1 MTTEV
6 INIQIRE
13 DGSRVVTRNIDGIGG
28 AADRASGP
36 LDRLKGLIATL
47 VTGAAVV
54 QLGRLADEYT
64 NLQNR
69 LRLVTTGTENLSRV
83 TKELLGIANQTRS
96 DFTATGELFAK
107 LSSTTKELGLSQ
119 QELLDFTKRVNQ
131 AIVLSGA
138 SAQEA
143 AGGLRQLA
151 QGLASGTLR
160 GDELNSVMENFPK
173 VAQIIA
179 EGMGHSIGEIR
190 KLGAEGK
197 ISAQAIIDAFA
208 KAGTQLDEEFGTTV
222 PTLSQSFTVL
232 KNNFLVF
239 IGQLNESTGVTA
251 KLSELIMSIAN
262 NLNILIPILAGVG
275 TAIAVAFSVGPI
287 KAFAVQLK
295 ALYAVA
301 MANPWLALVT
311 VVAGLVTTLYM
322 LRDQIKLGIDE
333 TTTLGDL
340 MRAAWEAVGP
350 AITAV
355 TDLVAQFFGWL
366 TQSSAGTFGELVDQ
380 ALGYQHQNEAMWL
393 KLVRIVVQVFDM
405 IGGTIR
411 GVMAGVHAVIMNFVG
426 AWMNNFKQLGNA
438 IDGIKELDPSKIH
451 DAITSN
457 IDGYKTAATNAGSA
471 FSDAFEAE
479 ILSQSR
485 GGLESY
491 LDQFI
496 ARAQEI
502 GKERLANQ
510 AGEGALNPGGANT
523 VKPPVDDAAAKKA
536 AKELERLQNALL
548 NVLDAANP
556 VDAAHRRL
564 AEAQDILNR
573 SVAAGLITQ
582 EAAAQAYDNLAF
594 QMRDQLDPLAALNR
608 AIDEN
613 IDLLKMSSDQATI
626 EGQVRRMVQDLQ
638 RDGVKLTKEETDA
651 LRAKLIVEQELDRI
665 SRARDSIEQGSSKV
679 QRRDS
684 SDVLTAMQQL
694 EELTSG
700 DKFNVLNSLL
710 GGTLDETQAAFDAQI
725 EQFQTYYSIIE
736 EFRQQDV
743 ANEELASQA
752 KQAIKKQETD
762 MYLSMTS
769 NALNTAAG
777 LMKSNNK
784 KAFRIG
790 QAAAI
795 AQAVMNTY
803 ESATASYASASKIPY
818 VGWIL
823 GPVAAAGAIAAGMAQ
838 VSAIRSQTMPAYRT
852 GGTYT
857 IGGSG
862 GIDSQVVSFRGTP
875 GEQVSINTPAQ
886 ANAMQNIEQLLRE
899 DRQQG
904 RGRGGVTQNLTI
916 VQQGKPNNKTPEQE
930 ARAMYKSGRKLV
942 KARS

>member
-28 AADRASGP
+28 AADRAAGP
-36 LDRLKGLIATL
+36 LDRLKGLIATV

-83 TKELLGIANQTRS
+83 TKELQGIANATRS
-96 DFTATGELFAK
+96 DFTATGELYAR
-107 LSSTTKELGLSQ
+107 LASTTKELGLSQ
-119 QELLDFTKRVNQ
+119 QQMLTFTKQLNQ

-138 SAQEA
+138 TAQEA
-143 AGGLRQLA
+143 AGGLRQLS

-160 GDELNSVMENFPK
+160 GDELNSVLENFPK

-179 EGMGHSIGEIR
+179 EGMGHSIGQIR

-197 ISAQAIIDAFA
+197 ISAQAIIEAFA
-208 KAGTQLDEEFGTTV
+208 KAGDQLDKDFATTV

-232 KNNFLVF
+232 KNNFLIF
-239 IGQLNESTGVTA
+239 IGQLNESTGITA
-251 KLSELIMSIAN
+251 KLSELIIKLAN
-262 NLNILIPILAGVG
+262 NLDTIIPILMGVG
-275 TAIAVAFSVGPI
+275 TAIAVAFSVTPI
-287 KAFAVQLK
+287 KNFIASLK
-295 ALYAVA
+295 TLYTVM
-301 MANPWLALVT
+301 MANPWLALAT
-311 VVAGLVTTLYM
+311 VLAGVLTTLYL
-322 LRDQIKLGIDE
+322 LRDEIKLGIDD

-340 MRAAWEAVGP
+340 MRAVWESVGP
-350 AITAV
+350 AIKVV

-366 TQSSAGTFGELVDQ
+366 TQTSVGTFGELIDHI
-380 ALGYQHQNEAMWL
+380 LGYQHQNESTWL

-438 IDGIKELDPSKIH
+438 IEGIKELDAGKIK

-457 IDGYKTAATNAGSA
+457 IDGYKAAAANAGSA

-510 AGEGALNPGGANT
+510 GKEGGLNPGGANT
-523 VKPPVDDAAAKKA
+523 VKPPVDEAAAKKA
-536 AKELERLQNALL
+536 AKELERLKNALDQ
-548 NVLDAANP
+548 VRDAADP
-556 VDAAHRRL
+556 VGAAKRRL
-564 AEAQDILNR
+564 AEAQDILNK
-573 SVAAGLITQ
+573 SVAAGLIEQQ
-582 EAAAQAYDNLAF
+582 ESVKIYDQLAF

-613 IDLLKMSSDQATI
+613 IDLLKMSADQAGI
-626 EGQVRRMVQDLQ
+626 EGQLRRMIQDLQ
-638 RDGVKLTKEETDA
+638 RDGVELTKEETDA

-665 SRARDSIEQGSSKV
+665 SRARDSIEQNSSKG
-679 QRRDS
+679 QMRGA
-684 SDVLTAMQQL
+684 SDTLTAMEQL
-694 EELTSG
+694 KELTSG
-700 DKFNVLNSLL
+700 DKFNVLDSLL
-710 GGTLDETQAAFDAQI
+710 GGSLDETQAAFDAQI
-725 EQFQTYYSIIE
+725 EQFQNYYAIIE
-736 EFRQQDV
+736 QFRQQDV

-752 KQAIKKQETD
+752 KRAIKQQEMD
-762 MYLSMTS
+762 MYLQRTS
-769 NALNTAAG
+769 DALGAASG
-777 LMKSNNK
+777 LMKSNSK
-784 KAFRIG
+784 EAFRIG

-795 AQAVMNTY
+795 GQAIVNTY
-803 ESATASYASASKIPY
+803 TAATAAYQSAAAIPY

-838 VSAIRSQTMPAYRT
+838 VSAIRSQQMPAYRT
-852 GGTYT
+852 GGSYT

-862 GIDSQVVSFRGTP
+862 GVDSQVVSFRGTP

-886 ANAMQNIEQLLRE
+886 ANAMQNIESLLRE
-899 DRQQG
+899 DRVAG

-916 VQQGKPNNKTPEQE
+916 VQQGKPNNQTPRQE
-930 ARAMYKSGRKLV
+930 ARQMYKAGRKLV
-942 KARS
+942 KA

>member
-28 AADRASGP
+28 AADRAAGP
-36 LDRLKGLIATL
+36 LDRLKGLIATV

-83 TKELLGIANQTRS
+83 TKELQGIANATRS
-96 DFTATGELFAK
+96 DFTATGELYAR
-107 LSSTTKELGLSQ
+107 LASTTKELGLSQ
-119 QELLDFTKRVNQ
+119 QQMLNFTKQLNQ

-138 SAQEA
+138 TAQEA
-143 AGGLRQLA
+143 AGGLRQLS

-160 GDELNSVMENFPK
+160 GDELNSVLENFPK

-208 KAGTQLDEEFGTTV
+208 KAGDQLEKDFGTTV

-232 KNNFLVF
+232 KNNFLIFV
-239 IGQLNESTGVTA
+239 GQLNESTGITA
-251 KLSELIMSIAN
+251 KLSELIITLAN
-262 NLNILIPILAGVG
+262 NLNIIIPILAGLG
-275 TAIAVAFSVGPI
+275 AAIAVAFSVTPI
-287 KAFAVQLK
+287 KNFIASLK
-295 ALYAVA
+295 TLYTVM
-301 MANPWLALVT
+301 MANPWTALATILV
-311 VVAGLVTTLYM
+311 GLLTTLYL
-322 LRDQIKLGIDE
+322 LRDEIKLGIDD

-340 MRAAWEAVGP
+340 MRAAWESVGP
-350 AITAV
+350 AIKAV
-355 TDLVAQFFGWL
+355 ADLAAQFFGWL
-366 TQSSAGTFGELVDQ
+366 TNTSAGTFSELVDH
-380 ALGYQHQNEAMWL
+380 ALGYQHQNESMWL
-393 KLVRIVVQVFDM
+393 KLVRVVVQVFDM

-426 AWMNNFKQLGNA
+426 AWLNNFKQLGNA
-438 IDGIKELDPSKIH
+438 IEGIKELDAGKIK
-451 DAITSN
+451 AALSSN
-457 IDGYKTAATNAGSA
+457 LDGYKAAAANAGDA
-471 FSDAFEAE
+471 FSSAFEAE

-510 AGEGALNPGGANT
+510 GKEGGLNAGGTNT
-523 VKPPVDDAAAKKA
+523 VKPPVDEEAAKKA
-536 AKELERLQNALL
+536 AKELERLKNALD
-548 NVLDAANP
+548 NVRDAADP
-556 VDAAHRRL
+556 VGAAKRRL

-573 SVAAGLITQ
+573 SVAAGLIEQQ
-582 EAAAQAYDNLAF
+582 EATKVYEQLKF

-608 AIDEN
+608 ALDEN
-613 IDLLKMSSDQATI
+613 IDLLKMSADQANI
-626 EGQVRRMVQDLQ
+626 EGQLRRMIQDLQ
-638 RDGVKLTKEETDA
+638 RDGVELTKQETDA
-651 LRAKLIVEQELDRI
+651 LRAKLVVEQELDRI
-665 SRARDSIEQGSSKV
+665 SRARDSIEQGSSKM
-679 QRRDS
+679 QMRDAG
-684 SDVLTAMQQL
+684 DTLAAMEQL
-694 EELTSG
+694 KELTSG

-725 EQFQTYYSIIE
+725 EQFSNYYAIIE
-736 EFRQQDV
+736 QFRQQDV

-752 KQAIKKQETD
+752 KRAIKQQEMD
-762 MYLSMTS
+762 MYLQRTS
-769 NALNTAAG
+769 DALGAAAG
-777 LMKSNNK
+777 LMKSNSK
-784 KAFRIG
+784 EAFRIG

-795 AQAVMNTY
+795 GQAIVNTY
-803 ESATASYASASKIPY
+803 TAATAAYQSAAAIPY

-838 VSAIRSQTMPAYRT
+838 VSAIRSQQMPAYRT
-852 GGTYT
+852 GGSYT

-875 GEQVSINTPAQ
+875 GETVSINTPAQ
-886 ANAMQNIEQLLRE
+886 ANAMSNIEQLLRE
-899 DRQQG
+899 DRVAG

-916 VQQGKPNNKTPEQE
+916 VQQGKPNNQTPRQE
-930 ARAMYKSGRKLV
+930 ARQMYKAGRKLV
-942 KARS
+942 KA

>member
-13 DGSRVVTRNIDGIGG
+13 DGSRVVARNIDGIGG

-47 VTGAAVV
+47 VTGAAVT

-69 LRLVTTGTENLSRV
+69 LRLVTTGTENLNRV

-96 DFTATGELFAK
+96 DFTATGELYAR
-107 LSSTTKELGLSQ
+107 LASTTKELGLSQ

-143 AGGLRQLA
+143 AGGLRQFA
-151 QGLASGTLR
+151 QGLASGVLR

-173 VAQIIA
+173 VAEIIA
-179 EGMGHSIGEIR
+179 EGMGRSIGEIR
-190 KLGAEGK
+190 KLGSEGK
-197 ISAQAIIDAFA
+197 ITAQEIVDAFA
-208 KAGTQLDEEFGTTV
+208 KAGATLDEEFGTTV

-262 NLNILIPILAGVG
+262 NLDTLIPILAGVG

-287 KAFAVQLK
+287 KAFTAQLK

-301 MANPWLALVT
+301 MANPWLALAT
-311 VVAGLVTTLYM
+311 VVAGLITTLYT

-355 TDLVAQFFGWL
+355 ADLVAQFFGWL
-366 TQSSAGTFGELVDQ
+366 TQSSAGTFSELVDQ
-380 ALGYQHQNEAMWL
+380 SLGYQHQNEAMWL
-393 KLVRIVVQVFDM
+393 KLVRVVVQVFDM
-405 IGGTIR
+405 IGGVIR
-411 GVMAGVHAVIMNFVG
+411 GTMAGVHAVIMNFVA

-438 IDGIKELDPSKIH
+438 IDGIKELDAGKIKA
-451 DAITSN
+451 AIASN
-457 IDGYKTAATNAGSA
+457 LEGYKLAATGAGEAFSSA
-471 FSDAFEAE
+471 FQQE
-479 ILSQSR
+479 ILSQADS
-485 GGLESY
+485 GLESY

-510 AGEGALNPGGANT
+510 AGQGELNPGGPRT
-523 VKPPVDDAAAKKA
+523 IKTPVDEEAAKKA
-536 AKELERLQNALL
+536 ARELERLKDALR

-582 EAAAQAYDNLAF
+582 EAAAQAYENLAF

-613 IDLLKMSSDQATI
+613 IDLLKMSADQANI
-626 EGQVRRMVQDLQ
+626 EGQLRRMVQDLQ
-638 RDGVKLTKEETDA
+638 RDGVQLTKEETDA

-665 SRARDSIEQGSSKV
+665 SRARDSIEQGSSKS
-679 QRRDS
+679 QMRGA
-684 SDVLTAMQQL
+684 SDTLAAMEQL

-725 EQFQTYYSIIE
+725 EQFQNYYAVIE
-736 EFRQQDV
+736 QFRQQDT

-752 KQAIKKQETD
+752 RRAIKQQEMD
-762 MYLSMTS
+762 LYLQRTS
-769 NALNTAAG
+769 EALGAASS

-784 KAFRIG
+784 EAFRIG

-795 AQAVMNTY
+795 GQTIVNTY
-803 ESATASYASASKIPY
+803 AAATAAYKSAANIPY

-838 VSAIRSQTMPAYRT
+838 VSAIRSQQMPAYRT

-857 IGGSG
+857 VGGYG
-862 GIDSQVVSFRGTP
+862 GVDSQLVSFRATP

-899 DRQQG
+899 DRQQ
-904 RGRGGVTQNLTI
+904 RGRGGITQNLTI

-930 ARAMYKSGRKLV
+930 ARAMFKAGRKLV
-942 KARS
+942 KVRS